1 MTRLECIR
9 RFRDSEDMRNYCG
22 LTDPEDRVFGCF
34 VLGRVQQSKKF
45 RGSRGDWREKVV
57 WK

>member
-1 MTRLECIR
+1 
-9 RFRDSEDMRNYCG
+9 MRTFCG

-34 VLGRVQQSKKF
+34 VLGRVEEGKKF
-45 RGSRGDWREKVV
+45 KGTRRDWREKVN

>member
-1 MTRLECIR
+1 MLECIR

-34 VLGRVQQSKKF
+34 VLGRVQPGKKL
-45 RGSRGDWREKVV
+45 RSSRGDWREKVT